1 MLGGEKGGP
10 RLQTQAAVLWEPGT
24 KWEVDAIE
32 LDPPGDE
39 EVLVRLVASGLCH
52 SDEHFMTGDVPFFGP
67 MIGGHEGAGVIEEVG
82 PGVTSLAPGDHV
94 VTSFLPPCG
103 RCPSCLGGLQNLCD
117 MGMYIADGWQ
127 VMDKTARHHARGQ
140 DLRIFCMLGAFAE
153 HTVGH
158 GRSFVK
164 IDDDLPLDRAC
175 LVACG
180 VSTGWGSAVHRAQVQ
195 PGEDVAIIGAGGV
208 GCAAIQGARLAGARR
223 IFAIDPVE
231 FKRQQAGLFGATHV
245 AASIDDA
252 FPLIQE
258 LTRGRMCHRIICTM
272 SVGHGELMASI
283 MALAAKRGRVV
294 VTNVHPWTETQ
305 VTMSMLDLLTMEK
318 ELVGSIFGSS
328 NPGVDVS
335 RLLDLYRDGLLD
347 LDSMVTRTYPLG
359 RINEG
364 FQDMREG
371 RNIRGVLVFD

>member
-1 MLGGEKGGP
+1 MLDGGKGGR
-10 RLQTQAAVLWEPGT
+10 RLQTHAAVLWEPGT
-24 KWEVDAIE
+24 KWEVGAIE
-32 LDPPGDE
+32 LDPPADG
-39 EVLVRLVASGLCH
+39 EVLVRLVATGLCH

-82 PGVTSLAPGDHV
+82 PGVTTLAPGDHV

-103 RCPSCLGGLQNLCD
+103 QCPSCVGGLQNLCD

-127 VMDKTARHHARGQ
+127 VADKTARHHARGQ
-140 DLRIFCMLGAFAE
+140 DLRIFCMLGTFAE

-158 GRSFVK
+158 ERSFIK

-231 FKRQQAGLFGATHV
+231 FKRQQAQLFGATHV
-245 AASIDDA
+245 AVSIDDA
-252 FPLIQE
+252 FPLIQD
-258 LTRGRMCHRIICTM
+258 LTRGRMCNRVVCTM
-272 SVGHGELMASI
+272 SVGRGEWMASI

-347 LDSMVTRTYPLG
+347 LDGMVTRTYPLDK
-359 RINEG
+359 INEG
-364 FQDMREG
+364 FQDMRDG
-371 RNIRGVLVFD
+371 RNIRGVVVFD

>member
-10 RLQTQAAVLWEPGT
+10 RLQTQAAVLWEAGT